1 VMRHPGDGT
10 LRRLLDEPAGVA
22 DADYEHVLSCSL
34 CGAALSAAQDDAAF
48 AATALAVDA
57 EPDLDEAWERF
68 ARALAVEEPVAPS
81 PVARRRRFSVRGRTA
96 TLLGVAVL
104 LGGAGAA
111 AATDWL
117 QIFRAE
123 EVTPLPVNQ
132 ADLVALPDLS
142 DYGELKVI
150 KEPNVRSEKDARS
163 AAQASGLEVPEVRE
177 LPRGVTGVPA
187 FQVGEQ
193 ASAVFT
199 FSAAK
204 AAEAAAKAGRPLP
217 PPPAGMD
224 GGQFRLLV
232 GPGVAAVWA
241 GNSGLP
247 ALLVGRA
254 KAPTAFSTG
263 VPLETA
269 RDYLL
274 SLPGLPA
281 EAAAQLQRFP
291 GRNGTFPLP
300 VPADELT
307 TSTAD
312 IRGTRGTV
320 FRSPDSAMTGVVWVQ
335 DRLVNVVAGSL
346 SEDEVLS
353 VARGLR

>member
-1 VMRHPGDGT
+1 
-10 LRRLLDEPAGVA
+10 LDEPAGVP
-22 DADYEHVLSCSL
+22 DAEYEHVRSCPT
-34 CGAALSAAQDDAAF
+34 CGAALTAAQEDAAF

-57 EPDLDEAWERF
+57 DMDVDDAWERF
-68 ARALAVEEPVAPS
+68 THALAVDEPVAPV
-81 PVARRRRFSVRGRTA
+81 PVTRRRRSLRGRAA

-123 EVTPLPVNQ
+123 QVTPLAVNQ
-132 ADLVALPDLS
+132 TDLVSLPDLS
-142 DYGELKVI
+142 AYGELEVV

-163 AAQASGLEVPEVRE
+163 AARASGLDVPVVDA

-187 FQVGEQ
+187 YQVGEQ

-204 AAEAAAKAGRPLP
+204 AAEAAARTGRPLP
-217 PPPAGMD
+217 APPAGLD
-224 GGQFRLLV
+224 GGRFRLVV

-247 ALLVGRA
+247 ALVVGRA
-254 KAPTAFSTG
+254 TAPAVFSDG
-263 VPLETA
+263 VPLATA
-269 RDYLL
+269 REYLL

-281 EAAAQLQRFP
+281 DVAAQLRRFFGTP
-291 GRNGTFPLP
+291 GTFPLP
-300 VPADELT
+300 IPADELT
-307 TSTAD
+307 TDATEVGGAPA
-312 IRGTRGTV
+312 TL
-320 FRSPDSAMTGVVWVQ
+320 FRSPDGAMTGVAWVTEGE
-335 DRLVNVVAGSL
+335 VHVVAGSL
-346 SEDEVLS
+346 SPDEVLT